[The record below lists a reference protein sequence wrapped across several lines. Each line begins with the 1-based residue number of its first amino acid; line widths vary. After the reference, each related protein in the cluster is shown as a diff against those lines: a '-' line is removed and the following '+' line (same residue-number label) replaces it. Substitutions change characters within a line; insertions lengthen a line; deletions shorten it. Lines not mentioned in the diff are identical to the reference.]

1 MQRMRIFA
9 LTLLALAVMA
19 SSVTMVQ
26 ARHQA
31 RGVGE
36 VVLCTGYGMV
46 SVEIDA
52 EGNPVGPMLPCPDCI
67 MATAALDTGPATAPH
82 PVLRL
87 VALAHALRDH
97 PAPASGAPVFRHARA
112 PPVAV

>member
-1 MQRMRIFA
+1 MQRLRSLA
-9 LTLLALAVMA
+9 LIMLALAVMA
-19 SSVTMVQ
+19 SSVTMAQ

-31 RGVGE
+31 RAVGE

-46 SVEIDA
+46 SIGVDA
-52 EGNPVGPMLPCPDCI
+52 DGQPTGPMMPCPDCI
-67 MATAALDTGPATAPH
+67 MAMAGLDISPATAP
-82 PVLRL
+82 PPPRRL
-87 VALAHALRDH
+87 VALAHALRDR

>member
-1 MQRMRIFA
+1 MQSLRSLA

-31 RGVGE
+31 RAVGE

-46 SVEIDA
+46 SIEVDA

-67 MATAALDTGPATAPH
+67 IAATGLDAGPAAVPMPPLDIT
-82 PVLRL
+82 VLT
-87 VALAHALRDH
+87 HALRDL
-97 PAPASGAPVFRHARA
+97 PAPARGARLVFNARA
-112 PPVAV
+112 PPVTV